1 MTMLIMNASTSQSRR
16 KAQFSG
22 FLILGIM
29 LTGGCAYRLTNLH
42 AASPNN
48 IKTIHI
54 EAVYDT
60 GAETIPHE
68 QLWDELQRAFAANGQ
83 LRIAPA
89 SEADAILRA
98 HIVKTQIAKSGERKV
113 ETTAAKKLRKDPD
126 VFAGLTPPPTP
137 GQLRDISIADDYFL
151 KSAWTSAVR
160 VEVWDLTTRKLLLQR
175 EYSLAGEVLD
185 ARGDQRTQIHHLRH
199 EESLNYSFRNA
210 ARGAAERIVSD
221 LTVR

>member
-1 MTMLIMNASTSQSRR
+1 MA
-16 KAQFSG
+16 
-22 FLILGIM
+22 
-29 LTGGCAYRLTNLH
+29 GCAYRLTNLH

-48 IKTIHI
+48 IKTIHV

-60 GAETIPHE
+60 SAEAIPHE

-98 HIVKTQIAKSGERKV
+98 HIINTQISKSGERRV
-113 ETTAAKKLRKDPD
+113 ETTKAKRKDPE
-126 VFAGLTPPPTP
+126 VFAGQTPPPTP

-151 KSAWTSAVR
+151 KSAWRSVVR
-160 VEVWDLTTRKLLLQR
+160 VEVWDLTTRKLMLQR
-175 EYSLAGEVLD
+175 EYPLSGEVTD
-185 ARGDQRTQIHHLRH
+185 VRGDQRTQIHHVRH

-210 ARGAAERIVSD
+210 ARSAAERVVSD